1 MCLVPLIALTVLLP
15 FWLLIRRPRRRIV
28 EGYATT
34 FSQTEALKA
43 EKGIILH
50 ERSHDVGCSA
60 VVPAVPAT
68 RRPVCP
74 APPRALDLVLP
85 PPKLALVPPHVP
97 PPPEPPPPPPPAP
110 APSKP
115 LPFAGADVQTQTEE
129 PISHEIEMMTNPA
142 AFKAAAAFPCCG
154 VLGVVVGIV
163 TLAVF
168 FSSLR
173 Q

>member
-1 MCLVPLIALTVLLP
+1 MCLVPLIALTVVLP

-34 FSQTEALKA
+34 FSQTEAIKA
-43 EKGIILH
+43 EKGIVLY

-60 VVPAVPAT
+60 VVPAVPAM

-74 APPRALDLVLP
+74 APPRAPDLVLP
-85 PPKLALVPPHVP
+85 PPKLPRAPTHLP
-97 PPPEPPPPPPPAP
+97 PPPEPPPPPAAAP

-115 LPFAGADVQTQTEE
+115 FAAADVQTQTVE

-142 AFKAAAAFPCCG
+142 AFKAAADARAC
-154 VLGVVVGIV
+154 
-163 TLAVF
+163 T
-168 FSSLR
+168 SKTTTTKD
-173 Q
+173 